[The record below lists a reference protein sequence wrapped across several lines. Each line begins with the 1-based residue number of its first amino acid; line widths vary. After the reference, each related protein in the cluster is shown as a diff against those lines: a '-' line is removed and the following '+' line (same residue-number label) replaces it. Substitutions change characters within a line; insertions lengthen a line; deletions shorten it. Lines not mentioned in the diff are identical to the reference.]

1 MIYTL
6 DHNNETNDFVRYTL
20 IEKGYDIKTFGNIS
34 DFWDAIF
41 KELPQLVLLNIDS
54 NQKEELNTLKEL
66 RIGFKTNMI
75 PIIVISE
82 QGTEKDK
89 AEAFNNG
96 ADDYIASPFSSME
109 LMVRIQSLFRGQEEY
124 DGQIE
129 YF

>member
-20 IEKGYDIKTFGNIS
+20 IEKGYDIKTFGNVS

-75 PIIVISE
+75 PVIVISE

-109 LMVRIQSLFRGQEEY
+109 LTVRIQSLFRGQEEY